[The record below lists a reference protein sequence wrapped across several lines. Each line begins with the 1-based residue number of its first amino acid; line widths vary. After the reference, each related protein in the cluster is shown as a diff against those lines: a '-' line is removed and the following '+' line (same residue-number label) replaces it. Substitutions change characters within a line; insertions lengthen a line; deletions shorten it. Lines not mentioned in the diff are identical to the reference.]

1 MQRFAYALVGILALT
16 SLAPGQTP
24 TPPKLPDIHFPNPP
38 APKPPNP
45 PAPTPGAAFLLKP
58 GVLYVV
64 TSSAPVAMVASPANV
79 VSITAG
85 QGPLQIFGTFSDGTG
100 TPEFRTYKEPNLYIV
115 TATAAGGSCELIGV
129 RSLTDL
135 SSVSRQAI
143 TTSVVPPDPGPGP
156 NPPGPTPPEPT
167 PSPSPFPGD
176 GLRVLIVFE
185 KSELGKIPPAQLNAV
200 YSENVRNYMETHCAM
215 GENGKTKDYRYYDQ
229 NDDPKNDSKVFRDA
243 MARPRKSVPWIVIG
257 NGKAGEEV
265 PLPSTEAALMDL
277 LKKYGGA

>member
-1 MQRFAYALVGILALT
+1 MKRFAIALALGLACT
-16 SLAPGQTP
+16 SLAQCQAPP
-24 TPPKLPDIHFPNPP
+24 PPKLPDIHFPNPP

-45 PAPTPGAAFLLKP
+45 PAPVPGSAFQLKP

-64 TSSAPVAMVASPANV
+64 TSSAPVAMVASPSNV

-85 QGPLQIFGTFSDGTG
+85 QGPLQIFGTFSDGAG

-143 TTSVVPPDPGPGP
+143 TTTVTPPDPGPGP
-156 NPPGPTPPEPT
+156 GPDPGPGPGPTPT
-167 PSPSPFPGD
+167 PSPFPGK

-185 KSELGKIPPAQLNAV
+185 KSELGKLPPAQLNAV
-200 YSENVRNYMETHCAM
+200 YSENVRNYLESHCVV
-215 GENGKTKDYRYYDQ
+215 GENGKLKDYRYYDQ

-243 MARPRKSVPWIVIG
+243 MARARTNVPWIVIG
-257 NGKAGEEV
+257 NGDTGYEGGL
-265 PLPSTEAALMDL
+265 PLDEKALMDL